1 MKKIFIGAVFG
12 IVSVIA
18 LVVLVGTDKL
28 NFKNSGDI
36 PPAINATKDI
46 ACSMEAKICPDGSVV
61 GRSGVQCTFAPCP
74 DVPVVSTDIRVIS
87 PHPNDVIKS
96 PVKIQGEAK
105 GTWYS
110 EGSFPVSI
118 VSENGAVLGRGI
130 AEANGDWMTTEFVP
144 FEVTIDFIVS
154 SDTFG
159 SIVLSKDNPSGLPEN
174 DARILIPIRF

>member
-46 ACSMEAKICPDGSVV
+46 ACSMEAKVCPDGSVV
-61 GRSGVQCTFAPCP
+61 GRSGPKCEFAPCP
-74 DVPVVSTDIRVIS
+74 DVAVASADMRVIV
-87 PHPNDVIKS
+87 PRPYDVIKS
-96 PVKIQGEAK
+96 PIKIQGEAK
-105 GTWYS
+105 GMWYS

-130 AEANGDWMTTEFVP
+130 AEAKGDWMTTEFVP
-144 FEVTIDFIVS
+144 FEATINFIVS
-154 SDTFG
+154 SDATG
-159 SIVLSKDNPSGLPEN
+159 SVVLSKDNPSGLPEN
-174 DARILIPIRF
+174 DAQILIPIRF